1 MKKKFDAAEVVGR
14 IKDEGIERSEG
25 FSLKKKLP
33 NILFGLIF
41 LAGFGI
47 FAYPKVADQWNTLH
61 QSRAIATY
69 DDAVKELDEEDYSQI
84 WEAARNYN
92 AGITENTFGGDIFT
106 AEDAADGQGV
116 PPADTKNQEI
126 KLEDTEYWKVL
137 NVGETGIMGYL
148 SVPKIKQKFPI
159 YHGTSEGVLQIAAGH
174 LSGTKL
180 PIGGGSCHSVIA
192 AHRGLPS
199 AKLLSDADQLRAG
212 DKFYIHVLDEVLAYK
227 IDQILPM
234 VDKDDLE
241 ALTDAMQI
249 VEGEDHVTLL
259 TCTPYGIN
267 SHRMLLRGIRVPYN
281 GEDDEKDLTP
291 VDSMV
296 ESVQSYYM
304 LYLMMAAFIILM
316 ILLLSKLRIALYRRK
331 HKKR

>member
-1 MKKKFDAAEVVGR
+1 M
-14 IKDEGIERSEG
+14 
-25 FSLKKKLP
+25 KKKLP

-41 LAGFGI
+41 LIGFGI

-61 QSRAIATY
+61 QSQAIATY

-92 AGITENTFGGDIFT
+92 AKITSNTFGGDIFT
-106 AEDAADGQGV
+106 AADAGDGQEAAG
-116 PPADTKNQEI
+116 DEKDKEI
-126 KLEDTEYWKVL
+126 ALEETEYWKVL

-174 LSGTKL
+174 LPGTKL
-180 PIGGGSCHSVIA
+180 PIGGESCHSAIA

-199 AKLLSDADQLRAG
+199 AKLLSDADQLRVG
-212 DKFYIHVLDEVLAYK
+212 DKFYIHVLDEVLAYQ

-249 VEGEDHVTLL
+249 VEGKDYVTLL

-281 GEDDEKDLTP
+281 GEDDEKALTP

-316 ILLLSKLRIALYRRK
+316 ILLLSKIRIAVYNRK
-331 HKKR
+331 HKGNKEITDPSRREKDE